1 MKSKVDMARN
11 NETRLKNVYKR
22 KIEYRSKILFYLLFF
37 EKESISLAARK
48 EPSLIIFIIIYEN

>member
-48 EPSLIIFIIIYEN
+48 EASLIIFIIIHEN

>member
-22 KIEYRSKILFYLLFF
+22 KIEYRSKILFYLLDF
-37 EKESISLAARK
+37 LRK
-48 EPSLIIFIIIYEN
+48 NPYHWLHVKKHH